1 MIMRNLATLVLLTAA
16 ILTSW
21 LAWQLRPRPSPDVP
35 GPPRSDYSLD
45 SYELVVLDENG
56 DESFTVRGP
65 ILSRDPN
72 TSEWFLNQPRFS
84 FPSASGAPWLAQAQS
99 GWVSAHA
106 DEVRL
111 QRDVQI
117 LGPVQRNGERA
128 RLDTAAIAV
137 FPKQNLARSTDS
149 VTITRGASIL
159 RGRGMET
166 NFQTHRF
173 TLLSEVRA
181 RYEVH

>member
-1 MIMRNLATLVLLTAA
+1 MIMRNLATLVLLAAA

-21 LAWQLRPRPSPDVP
+21 LAWQLRPRPAPDVP

-45 SYELVVLDENG
+45 NYELVVLDEQG
-56 DESFTVRGP
+56 TESFTVRGP

-72 TSEWFLNQPRFS
+72 TSEWFLNDPRFS
-84 FPSASGAPWLAQAQS
+84 FPGTANEPWLAQAQS

-111 QRDVQI
+111 QRDVRI
-117 LGPVQRNGERA
+117 LGPQQLGGDRA
-128 RLDTAAIAV
+128 RLNTAAIAV
-137 FPKQNLARSTDS
+137 FPKQNLARSTDT

-166 NFQTHRF
+166 NFQTHQF
-173 TLLSEVRA
+173 TLFSEVRA
-181 RYEVH
+181 RYELH

>member
-1 MIMRNLATLVLLTAA
+1 MIMRNLATVLLLAAA

-21 LAWQLRPRPSPDVP
+21 LAWQLRPRPAPDVP

-45 SYELVVLDENG
+45 RYELVVLDERG
-56 DESFTVRGP
+56 EESFTVRGP

-84 FPSASGAPWLAQAQS
+84 FPTAASEPWLAQAQS

-111 QRDVQI
+111 QRDVQV
-117 LGPVQRNGERA
+117 LGPVQANGERA
-128 RLDTAAIAV
+128 RLDTAAISV
-137 FPKQNLARSTDS
+137 FPKRNLARSTDS
-149 VTITRGASIL
+149 VTITRGRSIL

-166 NFQTHRF
+166 NFQTHQF
-173 TLLSEVRA
+173 TLFAEVRA
-181 RYEVH
+181 HYEVR

>member
-1 MIMRNLATLVLLTAA
+1 MIMRNLATLVLLAAA

-21 LAWQLRPRPSPDVP
+21 LAWQLRPQPAPDVP

-45 SYELVVLDENG
+45 QYELVVLDEHG
-56 DESFTVRGP
+56 EESFTVRGP

-84 FPSASGAPWLAQAQS
+84 FPTANSEPWLAQSQS

-106 DEVRL
+106 EEVRL
-111 QRDVQI
+111 QRDVQV
-117 LGPVQRNGERA
+117 LGPAQPSGERA
-128 RLDTAAIAV
+128 RLVTAAITV

-149 VTITRGASIL
+149 VTITQGGSIL
-159 RGRGMET
+159 RGQGMET
-166 NFQTHRF
+166 NFQTHQFRLF
-173 TLLSEVRA
+173 SEVRA
-181 RYEVH
+181 RYEIH